1 MFTRQEVMERLKNIA
16 EKYHLAL
23 LERVDKEFP
32 NLLFVLF
39 YYWSSGE
46 TIITF
51 RIDLEKLI
59 SGWSGKID
67 DAVYERM
74 VSKGIIT
81 YYCSPF
87 SEEEDNDE
95 DH

>member
-1 MFTRQEVMERLKNIA
+1 MITKQEVMERLKNIA

-23 LERVDKEFP
+23 FERVDKEFP

-51 RIDLEKLI
+51 RIDLEKLVP
-59 SGWSGKID
+59 GWSGEID

-87 SEEEDNDE
+87 SEEEDCDE
-95 DH
+95 GH

>member
-1 MFTRQEVMERLKNIA
+1 MITKQEAMERLKNIA

-23 LERVDKEFP
+23 FERVDKEFP

-46 TIITF
+46 TIVAF

-59 SGWSGKID
+59 PGWSGKID
-67 DAVYERM
+67 DTVYECM

-81 YYCSPF
+81 YYKLPF
-87 SEEEDNDE
+87 SEEEDSDE
-95 DH
+95 GH